1 MSREEIE
8 RMFGQD
14 ELKQTRFYQDVKAEG
29 ITEGIAQGRV
39 EGEISLILRQLKRK
53 INISAKVEQ
62 KIRSLNIEQLENLGE
77 ALLDFNQESDVLNW
91 LDK

>member
-1 MSREEIE
+1 
-8 RMFGQD
+8 MFGQD

-39 EGEISLILRQLKRK
+39 EGEISLILRLLKRK
-53 INISAKVEQ
+53 IGISANVEQ
-62 KIRSLNIEQLENLGE
+62 KIRSLNIEQLENLVE